1 MYTLPIDLSTAP
13 LSVYY
18 KEELSLSDID
28 DALIDELILSPKEQ
42 AIREK
47 QWKALGID
55 LADLWALKETLQVSM
70 LYFLTCTYSV
80 G

>member
-1 MYTLPIDLSTAP
+1 VYALPIDSSTAP
-13 LSVYY
+13 SSVYY

-28 DALIDELILSPKEQ
+28 DVLIDGLILSPKEQ

-55 LADLWALKETLQVSM
+55 PADL
-70 LYFLTCTYSV
+70 
-80 G
+80 